1 MRNGQILW
9 TAVVG
14 VDGQPPAALN
24 DPCYGRVDRWALDG
38 LQGVL
43 AGHIGG

>member
-1 MRNGQILW
+1 MRNGQILR
-9 TAVVG
+9 TVAVG

-24 DPCYGRVDRWALDG
+24 DPCYGGVDRWALDG